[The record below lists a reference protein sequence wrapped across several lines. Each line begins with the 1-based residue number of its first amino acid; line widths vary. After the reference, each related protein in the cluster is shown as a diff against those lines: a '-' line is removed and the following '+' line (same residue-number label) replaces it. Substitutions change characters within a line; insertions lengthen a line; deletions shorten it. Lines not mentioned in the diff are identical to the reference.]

1 MQKEEIKS
9 LVATLLNKGISL
21 SDIQK
26 QLQSEHAV
34 KMTFLDLRLI
44 ASEIESVDWSKQKAD
59 MNAKKAEEKA
69 KEEKKKKE
77 TNLEDVEE
85 DIGGG
90 KTVVEVSKLT
100 RPGSVANGSVK
111 FASGAKADWV
121 LDQYGR
127 LGLDKPEGE
136 PTPEDL
142 KEFQAELQKLLSHGR

>member
-34 KMTFLDLRLI
+34 RMTFLDLRLI
-44 ASEIESVDWSKQKAD
+44 ASEIESVDWSKQKSD

-85 DIGGG
+85 DIDGG
-90 KTVVEVSKLT
+90 KTVIEVSKLT

-136 PTPEDL
+136 RTPEDL
-142 KEFQAELQKLLSHGR
+142 KEFQTQLQKLLSHGR